1 MRRDVKIVLATLGF
15 AGLWAGGSLAPE
27 AMASMET
34 FRVTDV
40 QIRGLRYLPRSEAMA
55 LLAVDAQTS
64 VWTDIE
70 AHAEGLRAHT
80 LVKDV
85 HIERLMP
92 GTLLV
97 DVTER
102 RPVALV
108 PTPTLEPVDAD
119 GVRLP
124 IDPARHRLDLP
135 LLGMSELPAE
145 GARLIPDLAR
155 RLAAEI
161 GRLQE
166 ADTTFLQRL
175 SEVHWDDDGTVVARW
190 SEPRVDFLLKPGTP
204 PRRLREGF
212 AALGDALLR
221 VPDPVPT
228 LVDLRYADQVVV
240 RRSPSVGTD
249 NAR

>member
-1 MRRDVKIVLATLGF
+1 MRRDMKILVATLTL
-15 AGLWAGGSLAPE
+15 AGVWAGGSRVAE
-27 AMASMET
+27 ALASMET

-40 QIRGLRYLPRSEAMA
+40 QIRGLRYLPREEAMA
-55 LLAVDAQTS
+55 LLAVDAKAS
-64 VWTDIE
+64 VWTDLD

-80 LVKDV
+80 LVKSV

-97 DVTER
+97 EVVER

-108 PTPTLEPVDAD
+108 PTPTLEPVDAE

-135 LLGMSELPAE
+135 VLEVSELPAE
-145 GARLIPDLAR
+145 GARLLPERAR
-155 RLAAEI
+155 RLAAEV

-166 ADTTFLQRL
+166 ADTAFLQRV
-175 SEVHWDDDGTVVARW
+175 SEVHWDEDGMVVARW
-190 SEPRVDFLLKPGTP
+190 SAPRVDFLLRPGTV

-212 AALGDALLR
+212 AVLSDALLR
-221 VPDPVPT
+221 EPGTVPT

-240 RRSPSVGTD
+240 RRSPPLETD

>member
-1 MRRDVKIVLATLGF
+1 MRREMKILLATLVF
-15 AGLWAGGSLAPE
+15 AGLWAGGSRVPE
-27 AMASMET
+27 AVASMET
-34 FRVTDV
+34 FKVTDV

-55 LLAVDAQTS
+55 LLAFDAQSS
-64 VWTDIE
+64 VWTDMDV
-70 AHAEGLRAHT
+70 HADRLREHT

-85 HIERLMP
+85 RIERRMP

-108 PTPTLEPVDAD
+108 PTPTLEPVDAE

-124 IDPARHRLDLP
+124 IDPAEYRLDLP
-135 LLGMSELPAE
+135 VIELSYEPAE
-145 GARLIPDLAR
+145 GARLIPEQAR
-155 RLAAEI
+155 RLAAEV

-166 ADTTFLQRL
+166 ADTAFLQRV
-175 SEVHWDDDGTVVARW
+175 SEVSWVDDATLLARW
-190 SEPRVDFLLKPGTP
+190 SEPRVDFLLRPGTT

-212 AALGDALLR
+212 AVLGDALLR
-221 VPDPVPT
+221 EPGQAPT

-240 RRSPSVGTD
+240 RRSPSLGMN

>member
-1 MRRDVKIVLATLGF
+1 MRRELKILLATVALP
-15 AGLWAGGSLAPE
+15 GLWTGADRATEAVASLD
-27 AMASMET
+27 T

-40 QIRGLRYLPRSEAMA
+40 EVRGLRYLPRDEALG

-64 VWTDIE
+64 VWADVDFV
-70 AHAEGLRAHT
+70 AEELRGHGLVRE
-80 LVKDV
+80 VRV
-85 HIERLMP
+85 RRRVP
-92 GTLLV
+92 GTLIV
-97 DVTER
+97 EVSER

-124 IDPARHRLDLP
+124 LDPARHRLDLP
-135 LLGMSELPAE
+135 VMEITERPVR
-145 GARLIPDLAR
+145 GARLLPDRGR
-155 RLAAEI
+155 RLAAVV

-166 ADTTFLQRL
+166 ADTAFLQRV
-175 SEVHWDDDGTVVARW
+175 SEVYWAGESTVVARW
-190 SEPRVDFLLKPGTP
+190 SEPRVDFYLRPDTS

-221 VPDPVPT
+221 EEEAPPT

-240 RRSPSVGTD
+240 RRSHFVGRD
-249 NAR
+249 HAR